1 MKRGPPPA
9 LPQAIALLALSLIVG
24 SRLSAMVFH
33 QQAAQA
39 LQGNAVANPLVQ
51 AATGLLQA
59 QVRPH

>member
-39 LQGNAVANPLVQ
+39 AVANPLVQ